1 MNYPAQGSTPLPPM
15 MTVADFLEWPGDGMG
30 TRFELV
36 DGVLRAMAPATDTH
50 GTIQSNL
57 AGLLWQHLRDTRKP
71 RRVVANPGVQPHV
84 RADWNFRI
92 PDLGVTCK
100 PNRSGDVMVPEPI
113 LLIEVLS
120 PGNAGDTYENVRAYA
135 TIPTVREI
143 VVVHS
148 ARMRAEL
155 LTRDAQGHWPPDP
168 AMIEGQDAVL
178 SLAAINA
185 ELPLAEIYA
194 GTHLSAAS

>member
-1 MNYPAQGSTPLPPM
+1 MNYPAQRSTPLPPM

-50 GTIQSNL
+50 GTIQSNINYL
-57 AGLLWQHLRDTRKP
+57 IALHLRARSMP
-71 RRVVANPGVQPHV
+71 CRVVANPGVQPHV

-135 TIPTVREI
+135 TIPTVTEI

-148 ARMRAEL
+148 ARMRVEL
-155 LTRDAQGHWPPDP
+155 LTRDAQGHWPLDP
-168 AMIEGQDAVL
+168 AMIEGKDAVL
-178 SLAAINA
+178 WLAAINA
-185 ELPLAEIYA
+185 ELPLAEIYT
-194 GTHLSAAS
+194 GTHFVATS